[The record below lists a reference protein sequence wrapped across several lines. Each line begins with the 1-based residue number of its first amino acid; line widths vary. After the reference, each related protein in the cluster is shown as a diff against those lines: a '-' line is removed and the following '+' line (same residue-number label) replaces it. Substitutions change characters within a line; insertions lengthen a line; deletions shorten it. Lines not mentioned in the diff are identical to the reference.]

1 MVVKENVD
9 RKKKKNRKKC
19 KSKELITAF
28 NKQSMYISSKSLKS
42 QWSNLAKY
50 TVLQSLLVAIP
61 LPSHF
66 DTQSSTVVAL
76 DNFDNAEETAYQE
89 ESMLTMLL

>member
-1 MVVKENVD
+1 
-9 RKKKKNRKKC
+9 
-19 KSKELITAF
+19 
-28 NKQSMYISSKSLKS
+28 MYITSKSLKS

-50 TVLQSLLVAIP
+50 TFLQSLLVAVP

-66 DTQSSTVVAL
+66 DGQSSTVVAL
-76 DNFDNAEETAYQE
+76 DNFETAYQE